1 MCSFRIIIVITKHL
15 NTFTKHVFLCTLPVN
30 WIFSCSIS
38 RTQIT
43 ELSLY
48 LNSVLSIL
56 SKLNSVI
63 YYQNWTQY
71 FLYYHNWTQYCFNT
85 TFEPSTFPYHNHVQ
99 HILDTAT
106 IGAAFQPVHC
116 VVGLTWIPLSSVLT
130 LLAFSI
136 KGQIQTK
143 QRPKQYNR
151 YHFESNSDG
160 GRRVMEEST
169 VKDILMG
176 RIT

>member
-85 TFEPSTFPYHNHVQ
+85 TFEPSTFSLPQSCTAHSWHCHNRCRIPTSTLCSRFDMNSPLQCAHSVGFFNQ
-99 HILDTAT
+99 GTDTDKAASET
-106 IGAAFQPVHC
+106 IQ
-116 VVGLTWIPLSSVLT
+116 
-130 LLAFSI
+130 
-136 KGQIQTK
+136 
-143 QRPKQYNR
+143 
-151 YHFESNSDG
+151 
-160 GRRVMEEST
+160 
-169 VKDILMG
+169 
-176 RIT
+176 